1 MFRPHLL
8 AALAL
13 LFVTSAMDGR
23 ADPPTVSTETFDQ
36 AFRRE
41 LAEAGIPGGAYVQVV
56 DGKVVQAVGVG
67 VREARGDAPVSADTV
82 FRIASVSKTFAAQLS
97 AMLVDEGK
105 LHWDDPLVGFAPEF
119 HLKHDAQTRRLQL
132 KHLLGQSTG
141 LVPNAYDN
149 LLDANEPLAR
159 ILPMFRQL
167 EPVCAP
173 GDCYGYQN
181 ILFGLVAPALEQASG
196 QSYADLLQQR
206 LFTPLGM
213 RQSSVGMDAFLAAP
227 DKALPHVRRD
237 GVWQPVA
244 VESGYYQLPAA
255 AGVNASANDL
265 GRWLLAQMGSQPARV
280 TPAQVA
286 ELTRKRVFTPKDMRK
301 RAWRDLLGAAHYGLG
316 WRIYTIG
323 DDDIVLHGGWVKGY
337 VADIS
342 YSPRLRS
349 GLVVLLNAESN
360 VINDIT
366 ARFWQTELATHP
378 LPPTPLHNTPKQ
390 AARSDRGVGAR

>member
-13 LFVTSAMDGR
+13 LFFTSAIDVR
-23 ADPPTVSTETFDQ
+23 ADASTVSTETFDQ
-36 AFRRE
+36 AFRHE

-67 VREARGDAPVSADTV
+67 VREAGGDAPVSADTV

-119 HLKHDAQTRRLQL
+119 HLKRDAQTRRLQL

-181 ILFGLVAPALEQASG
+181 ILFGLVAPALEQVSG

-206 LFTPLGM
+206 LFTPFGM

-227 DKALPHVRRD
+227 DKALPHVKRD
-237 GVWQPVA
+237 GVWQSVA

-265 GRWLLAQMGSQPARV
+265 GRWLLAQMGSQPTRV
-280 TPAQVA
+280 TPAQVT

-378 LPPTPLHNTPKQ
+378 LPPTPLKQ
-390 AARSDRGVGAR
+390 AARSDRGVGVR